1 MGLVHTNGPATV
13 RGRRHWLK
21 CNSALRAVNHD
32 GSLGR
37 LLRVPTR
44 YLPAMR
50 PSTADIL
57 AAAHRLRG
65 VVERTPLVHSPAL
78 SAVAGT
84 GVYLKCENL
93 QRTGSFKLRGAY
105 NALALLSPEQRER
118 GVVASSAG
126 NHGLGVAYSA
136 KRLGMRALIFVP
148 SSAPRVKRDG
158 IVALGAQVD
167 EAHSHYDA
175 AHHAAMEFAE
185 RNDMTFVNPCAGRSL
200 LAGQGT
206 VGVEIAEELPGVRTL
221 IVPVG
226 GGGLVGGIG
235 AFARGALP
243 HTRIVGAQGDRSNA
257 MAVSLE
263 ARRVVEVPV
272 SDTLADGLS
281 GQIDED
287 GLAAGLHAIDEMRVV
302 RESEIAEAIVWL
314 AAEHDMRVE
323 GSGAV
328 GIAAVRSSPSALTGP
343 VVVVLSGGNI
353 DAERWQRVL
362 QEQR

>member
-1 MGLVHTNGPATV
+1 M
-13 RGRRHWLK
+13 
-21 CNSALRAVNHD
+21 
-32 GSLGR
+32 
-37 LLRVPTR
+37 
-44 YLPAMR
+44 LPS
-50 PSTADIL
+50 PADIV

-78 SAVAGT
+78 SAAADTDVF
-84 GVYLKCENL
+84 LKCENL

-105 NALALLSPEQRER
+105 NALSLLSRDEQVR

-136 KRLGMRALIFVP
+136 QRLGIRAVIFVP
-148 SSAPRVKRDG
+148 ASAPRVKRNG

-167 EAHSHYDA
+167 ETQPHYDD
-175 AHHAAMEFAE
+175 AHHAAMDFAVA
-185 RNDMTFVNPCAGRSL
+185 NGMTFVNPCAGRSL

-206 VGVEIAEELPGVRTL
+206 VGVEIVEELPDVRTL
-221 IVPVG
+221 VIPVG

-235 AFARGALP
+235 SFARVVLP
-243 HTRIVGAQGDRSNA
+243 ETRIVGAQGDRSNA

-272 SDTLADGLS
+272 ADTLADGLS

-287 GLAAGLHAIDEMRVV
+287 GLVAGLHAIDEIRVV
-302 RESEIAEAIVWL
+302 TEDEIADAIAWVER
-314 AAEHDMRVE
+314 EHAMRVE

-328 GIAAVRSSPSALTGP
+328 GVAAVRAAPKDFAGP
-343 VVVVLSGGNI
+343 VVLVLSGGNI
-353 DAERWQRVL
+353 DDERWRGITGN
-362 QEQR
+362 R